1 MEFYRQVILALA
13 VAIFAG
19 TATPAVAEKPPREVD
34 DGEGLRTIQ
43 RLEDAT
49 SESSGPAGPR
59 RTLPPT
65 TVVSE
70 PRLASLRTRL
80 DRIVE
85 QRIGAEA
92 RVGAYVVDTATG
104 QVLYERNAGQSFN
117 PASNVKLI
125 TSAAALDMLGPHKT
139 LATRIF
145 GDVGEDG
152 VVEGPLYLVG
162 EGDAFLL
169 WEDFLHWAAQLKV
182 DGVRKI
188 TDGIVVDDS
197 VFDGAYLPPAFDQKD
212 EDASYRSPI
221 GAVSVNFNA
230 VTVRVTPTSPG
241 NKPDVQITPPNDHL
255 EVVNRAMTVD
265 TAGESIRFSSDPTDD
280 GGTRIVIDGAI
291 GSRASGARDRL
302 RVDNPPEFSGAVLRR
317 ALEMVGIDVGGAV
330 RRGQKPDDY
339 GGEVLV
345 RHASQPLSYIVQA
358 MNKWSNNFMAEQ
370 LLRVLGR
377 DGETPST
384 WERSRETVRGFLE
397 RAGIDA
403 SQLAL
408 KNGSGLYDG
417 NEISPRQ
424 FVRLLTFMLDHAAAP
439 EYLSSLAVA
448 GRDGTLADRMNSDA
462 ARGRV
467 RAKTGTLNGVSAL
480 SGYARTAS
488 DRRLAFSIILNDTKR
503 RAWRYRPAQDAFVTA
518 LAEFGD

>member
-1 MEFYRQVILALA
+1 
-13 VAIFAG
+13 
-19 TATPAVAEKPPREVD
+19 
-34 DGEGLRTIQ
+34 
-43 RLEDAT
+43 
-49 SESSGPAGPR
+49 
-59 RTLPPT
+59 
-65 TVVSE
+65 
-70 PRLASLRTRL
+70 
-80 DRIVE
+80 
-85 QRIGAEA
+85 
-92 RVGAYVVDTATG
+92 
-104 QVLYERNAGQSFN
+104 
-117 PASNVKLI
+117 
-125 TSAAALDMLGPHKT
+125 
-139 LATRIF
+139 
-145 GDVGEDG
+145 
-152 VVEGPLYLVG
+152 
-162 EGDAFLL
+162 
-169 WEDFLHWAAQLKV
+169 
-182 DGVRKI
+182 
-188 TDGIVVDDS
+188 
-197 VFDGAYLPPAFDQKD
+197 
-212 EDASYRSPI
+212 
-221 GAVSVNFNA
+221 
-230 VTVRVTPTSPG
+230 
-241 NKPDVQITPPNDHL
+241 
-255 EVVNRAMTVD
+255 
-265 TAGESIRFSSDPTDD
+265 
-280 GGTRIVIDGAI
+280 
-291 GSRASGARDRL
+291 
-302 RVDNPPEFSGAVLRR
+302 
-317 ALEMVGIDVGGAV
+317 
-330 RRGQKPDDY
+330 
-339 GGEVLV
+339 
-345 RHASQPLSYIVQA
+345 LSYIVQA